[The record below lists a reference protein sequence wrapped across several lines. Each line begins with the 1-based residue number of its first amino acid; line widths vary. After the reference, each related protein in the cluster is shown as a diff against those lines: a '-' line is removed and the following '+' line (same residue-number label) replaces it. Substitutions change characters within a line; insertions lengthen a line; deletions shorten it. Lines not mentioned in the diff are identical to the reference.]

1 MYENALRTLVQA
13 GKVLEGE
20 LYPTASSVI
29 PFLDTVFA
37 DLATMSSNLRGTAK
51 IFVDLFLS
59 NLKSSKRFPNGYK
72 STAPYNVLTLLDPRF
87 DRKFE
92 FELLKVYFCFL
103 NQGTLICTSVRQNMN
118 KLLSI
123 LITARFLM
131 MSWLTEMPPLKV
143 VMAWMDKPEAC
154 RFKQARLNLPFLSLR
169 TVLQGE
175 GNSSRARRGFVSILI
190 LLQGDVDSS

>member
-59 NLKSSKRFPNGYK
+59 
-72 STAPYNVLTLLDPRF
+72 
-87 DRKFE
+87 
-92 FELLKVYFCFL
+92 
-103 NQGTLICTSVRQNMN
+103 
-118 KLLSI
+118 
-123 LITARFLM
+123 
-131 MSWLTEMPPLKV
+131 
-143 VMAWMDKPEAC
+143 
-154 RFKQARLNLPFLSLR
+154 
-169 TVLQGE
+169 
-175 GNSSRARRGFVSILI
+175 
-190 LLQGDVDSS
+190 